1 MNTENVLDEVMNLT
15 ESMYVAAMSAEW
27 DELIVFQE
35 RQASLIQQDAFKMAV
50 ISHRDLLEKISELTH
65 LVTDMAEAHRTE
77 LYDSIIQLKKSDS
90 AQNAYLQ
97 NSGDQVDF

>member
-1 MNTENVLDEVMNLT
+1 MNTENLLDEVMHLT

-35 RQASLIQQDAFKMAV
+35 RQAWLIQQDAFKLAA

-65 LVTDMAEAHRTE
+65 LVTDMAESQRTE
-77 LYDSIIQLKKSDS
+77 LYQAIMQLKKCDS

-97 NSGDQVDF
+97 NTGDQVDF